1 MHDILGQLTRL
12 KRPKLLVRA
21 ARIAAQSYRREH
33 HLRPILGSSHLPR
46 HAVALLRLS
55 EIEAEMNAWR
65 EMRKADYSVTR
76 HVNVLM
82 ALMAESRLVRDAAL
96 EASRPG
102 DDQTNASASAALR
115 SATKASSASAIAG
128 SSAGC

>member
-1 MHDILGQLTRL
+1 MHDILGKLAALQ
-12 KRPKLLVRA
+12 RPRLLVRA

-46 HAVALLRLS
+46 HAVALLGLS

-76 HVNVLM
+76 HVNVLT
-82 ALMAESRLVRDAAL
+82 ALMAESRLMRDAAVD
-96 EASRPG
+96 APCPG
-102 DDQTNASASAALR
+102 DDQRNASASAALR
-115 SATKASSASAIAG
+115 SATKASSASLIAG